1 MNRNN
6 NTTTGNGKNFLIA
19 GGCMSI
25 ATGLLHFA
33 IVWAGA
39 SGYRYFGAGEDMALM
54 AESGSAYPA
63 LLTAAIAFVFLGW
76 GVYAFS
82 AAGLVRKLPFQT
94 VLIPVIGAVF
104 ALRLGVLPQIVIYL
118 MPGTEIM
125 MKDIV
130 FSVAAL
136 TIGVFYLVGWKLQRV
151 RALETKG

>member
-6 NTTTGNGKNFLIA
+6 NTTYSNGKNFLIVA
-19 GGCMSI
+19 GCMSI

-39 SGYRYFGAGEDMALM
+39 PGYRYFGAGEDMALM

-63 LLTAAIAFVFLGW
+63 LLTAAIAFVFIGW

-82 AAGLVRKLPFQT
+82 GAGLVRRLPLQK

-104 ALRLGVLPQIVIYL
+104 ALRGLGVLPQILMYI
-118 MPGTEIM
+118 MPGSEILI
-125 MKDIV
+125 KDMV
-130 FSVAAL
+130 FSAVAL
-136 TIGVFYLVGWKLQRV
+136 IIGVFYLIGWKLQRV
-151 RALETKG
+151 RGIGN